1 MEAVSVLG
9 STIGKRKVYC
19 DREVNAA
26 AAKDVLQET
35 VLSLDFEIH
44 QIELSCLVD
53 WILRCFRFESAQCDI
68 TAGANDFMV
77 AVWV

>member
-44 QIELSCLVD
+44 QIELS
-53 WILRCFRFESAQCDI
+53 
-68 TAGANDFMV
+68 
-77 AVWV
+77 